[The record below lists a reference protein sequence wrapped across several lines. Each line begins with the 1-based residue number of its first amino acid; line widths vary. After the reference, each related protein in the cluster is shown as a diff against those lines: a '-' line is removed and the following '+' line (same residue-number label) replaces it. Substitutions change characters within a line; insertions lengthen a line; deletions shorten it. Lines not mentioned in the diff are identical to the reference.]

1 MYKADLTAAGL
12 ITYQAPLP
20 YGESNTPETHS
31 LLEEL
36 IQLAISEDVPST
48 RLAIL
53 RQIALITNKF
63 LPARDTHLAS
73 DILWRPDTGLL
84 HVQNLSE
91 SSIRVIF
98 WIARAL
104 ILRLVA
110 TDQILGQLLQLLNH
124 VSYGSVSARGF
135 GLLLTPDE
143 VLTKENGATIRLL
156 AKQKVFNICA
166 ASIPPLFR
174 SADTT
179 VKPNYLVALSGL
191 LRYVSSD
198 VLMSEIETLLPLL
211 LQSLDL
217 EDAEVKL
224 ATIETLTVIAHENPK
239 AVEGHI
245 SSLISRLLK
254 AATEPQRNTP
264 VSGPFPNLV
273 KHFLHFLEVCLD
285 TYRIPDHREF
295 EPHHYAVFVLSQA
308 KSRTVRSCRTGK
320 Q

>member
-1 MYKADLTAAGL
+1 M
-12 ITYQAPLP
+12 
-20 YGESNTPETHS
+20 
-31 LLEEL
+31 
-36 IQLAISEDVPST
+36 SEDVRAT
-48 RLAIL
+48 RLAVL
-53 RQIALITNKF
+53 RQIAFIINKF
-63 LPARDTHLAS
+63 LPTRDTHLAS
-73 DILWRPDTGLL
+73 DLLWRPETGLL
-84 HVQNLSE
+84 HVEKLSE
-91 SSIRVIF
+91 SSVRVIF

-110 TDQILGQLLQLLNH
+110 TDKILDQLLNLLNH
-124 VSYGSVSARGF
+124 PSYGAVSARGF
-135 GLLLTPDE
+135 GLLLAPDE
-143 VLTKENGATIRLL
+143 VLTKENGVTIRLL

-179 VKPNYLVALSGL
+179 AKPNYLVALSGL

-224 ATIETLTVIAHENPK
+224 ATVETLTIIAHENPK

-254 AATEPQRNTP
+254 AATEPQGNIP
-264 VSGPFPNLV
+264 VS
-273 KHFLHFLEVCLD
+273 
-285 TYRIPDHREF
+285 
-295 EPHHYAVFVLSQA
+295 
-308 KSRTVRSCRTGK
+308 
-320 Q
+320 